1 MDLLEIM
8 RNRRSVRKYT
18 GERIDDEKIEKVLQ
32 AGLLSA
38 SSRGRRPWEFIVVR
52 NRDTLEKMA
61 RSRVAGAAMLKG
73 ADAAIVVI
81 ADPEKCDVWIED
93 CSIVMANM
101 HLMADSLGLGS
112 CWVQGRLRMASE
124 GMEMRGSHRQYEDQ
138 PASGQQKA
146 DGTAESMHAS
156 EQPDETTEEYL
167 RKLLGFPES
176 CRLEAMLSLGM
187 PASHPAPYDLQTVTS
202 EMAGKIHREVY

>member
-32 AGLLSA
+32 AGMLSA
-38 SSRGRRPWEFIVVR
+38 SSKGRRPWDFIVVR
-52 NRDTLEKMA
+52 SKETLEKMA
-61 RSRVAGAAMLKG
+61 HSRVAGAAMLKG
-73 ADAAIVVI
+73 ADTAIAVI
-81 ADPEKCDVWIED
+81 ADPEKCDVWVED

-112 CWVQGRLRMASE
+112 CWIQGRLRMAS
-124 GMEMRGSHRQYEDQ
+124 DQ
-138 PASGQQKA
+138 P
-146 DGTAESMHAS
+146 
-156 EQPDETTEEYL
+156 PETTEKYL

-176 CRLEAMLSLGM
+176 YRLEAMLSLGV